1 MKLPPKCNTVCME
14 DNFETLDEAVCEAL
28 TEDFCSDADPSGSY
42 TGTSTMGDPYPEQDA
57 DDL

>member
-1 MKLPPKCNTVCME
+1 ME